1 MKVNDVDDL
10 IVYIFEH
17 IELCVEDIENDD
29 KKTGKECWIRQGRI
43 QAYEDVL
50 ELIEHL
56 ND

>member
-1 MKVNDVDDL
+1 MRSDDIDDL
-10 IVYIFEH
+10 IVYIFER
-17 IELCVEDIENDD
+17 IELCVDDIENDD